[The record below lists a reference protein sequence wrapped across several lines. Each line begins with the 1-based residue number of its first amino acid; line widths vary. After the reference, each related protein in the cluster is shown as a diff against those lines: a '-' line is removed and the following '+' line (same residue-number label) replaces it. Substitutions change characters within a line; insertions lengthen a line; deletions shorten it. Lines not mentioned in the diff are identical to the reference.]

1 MQGHSSLTPQVCY
14 IDRQGAPMKNANTI
28 EFTPYENYD
37 RIEPVGDVSPESY
50 YAVYSEYFRQRQ
62 GRARVFILN
71 DIQNLTSVLG
81 SEGYLELA
89 KLAADNNIGHI
100 YLASVT
106 LDKGRP
112 MHGKMIK
119 SMLAAVGVAITPE
132 YFDREEEA
140 ISWLTRHSE
149 EA

>member
-1 MQGHSSLTPQVCY
+1 
-14 IDRQGAPMKNANTI
+14 MKNANTI

-50 YAVYSEYFRQRQ
+50 YAVYSEYFSQRQ

-71 DIQNLTSVLG
+71 DIQSLTSVLG
-81 SEGYLELA
+81 SEGYLDLA

-112 MHGKMIK
+112 MHGEMIK
-119 SMLAAVGVAITPE
+119 SILAAVGVAITLADPA
-132 YFDREEEA
+132 FRG
-140 ISWLTRHSE
+140 SLTRPTLKFDPLGLALFVSE
-149 EA
+149 PGRGRGNG